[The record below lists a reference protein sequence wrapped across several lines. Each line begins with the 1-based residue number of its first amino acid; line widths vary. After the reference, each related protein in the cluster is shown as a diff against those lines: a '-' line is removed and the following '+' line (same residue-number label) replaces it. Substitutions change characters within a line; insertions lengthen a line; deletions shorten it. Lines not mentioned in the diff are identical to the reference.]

1 MESYKIQKVGNEN
14 IRYIKKGLGEPLLF
28 LHGFGLDVEKYENII
43 EKLSNKFEVIAPD
56 MYAIN
61 YLKKQPTSIR
71 EYAELTHDFCK
82 SLKLGKYKI
91 VGHSMGGAVAFT
103 VGNNSSEVKKLVG
116 IDPILPTNYGFLG
129 FVRKTKGILSKN
141 KSLKKGFYINLL
153 KNVKVLEKIVS
164 DVSNFNYEHLNVK
177 QPSLILYGEDDEYFR
192 LDDKIE
198 EHINKS
204 FRNLTIK
211 RFPKKEHLWLIHEP
225 SIADKETI
233 DFLIKNE

>member
-1 MESYKIQKVGNEN
+1 MESYKIQKVGDEN

-28 LHGFGLDVEKYENII
+28 LHGFGLDVKKYENII

-61 YLKKQPTSIR
+61 YLKSQPTSIK
-71 EYAELTHDFCK
+71 EYAGLTYDFCN
-82 SLKLGKYKI
+82 SIKLGKYKI

-103 VGNNSSEVKKLVG
+103 VGNNSSEAKKLVG
-116 IDPILPTNYGFLG
+116 IDPILPTSYGFFG
-129 FVRKTKGILSKN
+129 FVRKTNEILSKN

-153 KNVKVLEKIVS
+153 KNVKVSKKIVS
-164 DVSNFNYEHLNVK
+164 DISDFNYENFDVK
-177 QPSLILYGEDDEYFR
+177 QPSLIIYGEDDEYFR

-198 EHINKS
+198 KHVNKA

-211 RFPKKEHLWLIHEP
+211 KFPKKEHVWLILEP
-225 SIADKETI
+225 DIAAKETI
-233 DFLIKNE
+233 DFLIKSE